1 MPNRIRTLNK
11 PQLQWQKGY
20 CKTRDLMDRAIAV
33 LNLFISQALPKK
45 QQHEIV
51 NCHVV
56 WEQNATTNY
65 SSI

>member
-1 MPNRIRTLNK
+1 
-11 PQLQWQKGY
+11 
-20 CKTRDLMDRAIAV
+20 MDRAIAV

-56 WEQNATTNY
+56 
-65 SSI
+65 